1 MSGQNNEHMNNL
13 GGFVNSQ
20 TILEGS
26 QSSPVGDDGVSGLV
40 LRGNLQE
47 VLDGLQAGGTGG
59 KGQ

>member
-1 MSGQNNEHMNNL
+1 MNNL
-13 GGFVNSQ
+13 RGFVNSQ
-20 TILEGS
+20 TILEGG
-26 QSSPVGDDGVSGLV
+26 QSSPVGDDGVPGLV